1 MCALPRSGKPWPN
14 PLRLVRLVTSSPK
27 SVSFIG
33 SGPSPLKNVSVQL
46 AGLAAAV
53 TVSESPSN
61 KKLIEALPAERT
73 AG

>member
-1 MCALPRSGKPWPN
+1 
-14 PLRLVRLVTSSPK
+14 
-27 SVSFIG
+27 
-33 SGPSPLKNVSVQL
+33 VQL